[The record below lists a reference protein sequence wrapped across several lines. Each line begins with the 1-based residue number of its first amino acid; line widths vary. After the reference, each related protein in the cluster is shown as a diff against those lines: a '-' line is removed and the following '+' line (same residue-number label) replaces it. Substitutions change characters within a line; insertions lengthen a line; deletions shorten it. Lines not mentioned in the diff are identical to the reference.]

1 MNFRRNARHDEPEI
15 NLVPFID
22 VLLVILIFLMIT
34 TTYAKYS
41 ELKITL
47 PTADAERPA
56 ETPKEVVVV
65 VSADGRYAVNRHV
78 LNGRDIGTLTAE
90 ISRASGGDANV
101 PVIISADASTTH
113 QSVINVMEAA
123 RRAGLVRLTFA
134 TQQPGK

>member
-1 MNFRRNARHDEPEI
+1 
-15 NLVPFID
+15 
-22 VLLVILIFLMIT
+22 
-34 TTYAKYS
+34 
-41 ELKITL
+41 
-47 PTADAERPA
+47 
-56 ETPKEVVVV
+56 
-65 VSADGRYAVNRHV
+65 
-78 LNGRDIGTLTAE
+78 GRDIGTLTAE